1 MTASPSDTGHRRK
14 RSPRGRG
21 DTLRTDLIQAAFEL
35 LSTESPLTLRSVARQ
50 AGVSPTAPYGQ
61 FKDLDEILIELKR
74 FCYSQL
80 FDTMQRAVRDIA
92 DPTRKLVALCLAY
105 TRYGL
110 DNPGPYKIMFATPIT
125 GSSTAD
131 ATGVIGE
138 RALSL
143 LQQCLADVRKV
154 SPDNPDIAED
164 SILLWSAL
172 HGVTHLRLMKAAPA
186 RLPLVDEVHEIVTR
200 FLASHC

>member
-1 MTASPSDTGHRRK
+1 MTASPSDPGHRRK
-14 RSPRGRG
+14 RSPRGHG

-35 LSTESPLTLRSVARQ
+35 LSNESPLTLRSVARQ

-61 FKDLDEILIELKR
+61 FKDLDEILIELKK

-80 FDTMQRAVRDIA
+80 FDAMQRSVRDIT
-92 DPTRKLVALCLAY
+92 DPTQKVVELSLTY

-125 GSSTAD
+125 SSSTAD

-138 RALSL
+138 RALKL
-143 LQQCLADVRKV
+143 LEQCLADVRQI
-154 SPDNPDIAED
+154 SPDNPEIAED
-164 SILLWSAL
+164 SVLLWSAL
-172 HGVTHLRLMKAAPA
+172 HGVTHLRLMKAAPT
-186 RLPLVDEVHEIVTR
+186 RLPLADEVHEIVTR
-200 FLASHC
+200 FLAPPQ